1 MGFTLGFNSLD
12 YRILP
17 SSKLLFTTT
26 ADEIYRVE
34 SHQTVG
40 INLGIV
46 SDLRCGEYLNIRFL
60 PGMIFGQRNLVYTMR
75 DLTTDPNTYK
85 FYTYPM
91 KIPSIYLD
99 APLSVKFRANRIN
112 NYRPYLIAGYALKY
126 DLETRRVS
134 NNNEGYT
141 IKQIPLD
148 YFYEF
153 GFGIDWYL
161 VYFKLSTELKLSYG
175 TKNILVQEKTDVEGI
190 KYSEVIEDLKSRM
203 VILSL
208 HFE

>member
-1 MGFTLGFNSLD
+1 MGFTLGFNTLD
-12 YRILP
+12 YRIIP
-17 SSKLLFTTT
+17 SKSLLFTTT
-26 ADEIYRVE
+26 ADSVYRIE
-34 SHQTVG
+34 PNQTVG

-46 SDLRCGEYLNIRFL
+46 SDLRLGEYFNLRFL

-75 DLTTDPNTYK
+75 DLTTDPNTYS
-85 FYTYPM
+85 FYTYNM

-99 APLSVKFRANRIN
+99 APLSIKYRAKRIN
-112 NYRPYLIAGYALKY
+112 NYRPYLLAGYAIKY
-126 DLETRRVS
+126 DLETKRIS
-134 NNNEGYT
+134 NDNEGYT
-141 IKQIPLD
+141 IKQLPLD

-161 VYFKLSTELKLSYG
+161 VYFKLSTELKYSYG
-175 TKNILVQEKTDVEGI
+175 TKNILVQENVE
-190 KYSEVIEDLKSRM
+190 YARVIDELKSRM